1 MTDEKVF
8 FKYQKIDKYCIKNLS
23 ENQLYFRD
31 PTKFNDLFDCQVLL
45 DGRASKEDWI
55 VRCLDRGMPLDEAN
69 ALLSGALTLGV
80 CRKEDGILVFCPDD
94 EDREILK
101 RERYWDLHW
110 DLKIESIP
118 GVCCF
123 SKNDKNILMWSHC
136 ANEHRSIC
144 LRFRFGD
151 GWISDNI
158 REVKYV
164 DEVYL
169 LKAFDEDIESKVREV
184 LCKKF
189 SVWEYEQEYRIF
201 LNANAFGKRVV
212 KYEKTDLERVI
223 FGLRISR
230 EDATSVY
237 NIIRENY
244 LSNGIDVDFCKAE
257 SVRGKYEIKY
267 KKIDDIDEYLNGLEP
282 ALKLPDDGYIC
293 W

>member
-1 MTDEKVF
+1 
-8 FKYQKIDKYCIKNLS
+8 
-23 ENQLYFRD
+23 
-31 PTKFNDLFDCQVLL
+31 
-45 DGRASKEDWI
+45 
-55 VRCLDRGMPLDEAN
+55 
-69 ALLSGALTLGV
+69 
-80 CRKEDGILVFCPDD
+80 
-94 EDREILK
+94 
-101 RERYWDLHW
+101 
-110 DLKIESIP
+110 
-118 GVCCF
+118 
-123 SKNDKNILMWSHC
+123 MWSHY
-136 ANEHRSIC
+136 ANEHRGIC

-164 DEVYL
+164 DEIYL

-244 LSNGIDVDFCKAE
+244 LRNDETIISSISVTDIFFDVYL
-257 SVRGKYEIKY
+257 GKWNYRAIPKVKTWSY
-267 KKIDDIDEYLNGLEP
+267 FLTIP
-282 ALKLPDDGYIC
+282 
-293 W
+293 